1 MSFPVAAGLTV
12 MTNSAATFAVGATVG
27 RADIP
32 GLCAGLAGL
41 LRGRAGGIVTCD
53 VTAARADVVTV
64 EALARLELT
73 ARRHG
78 WQLVVDGAGPELLR
92 LVVLVG
98 LAGVLE
104 LNVGRQAEQREQAGR
119 VEEAVDRGDP
129 PG

>member
-1 MSFPVAAGLTV
+1 MSSPAAAGLTH
-12 MTNSAATFAVGATVG
+12 MRDSATTFAVGATVT

-41 LRGRAGGIVTCD
+41 LRGRAGGVVTCD
-53 VTAARADVVTV
+53 VAAARPDVVTV

-78 WQLVVDGAGPELLR
+78 WQLVVDGAGPDLLR

-104 LNVGRQAEQREQAGR
+104 VGGQAEQREQPVG
-119 VEEAVDRGDP
+119 VEEAVDRRDL